1 MDKDLQHEI
10 RKLQRE
16 ILAAEEKII
25 RLDGNNSKNLK
36 KYLDTI
42 HADLKYLS
50 IIVNSAP
57 IEPKQSM
64 QIREF
69 LRIHLENLWRIP
81 LHA

>member
-1 MDKDLQHEI
+1 MDKDLQYEI
-10 RKLQRE
+10 NSLQRE
-16 ILAAEEKII
+16 ILNAEQKIM
-25 RLDGNNSKNLK
+25 DSKNDGSQNVK
-36 KYLDTI
+36 KYVDTI

-57 IEPKQSM
+57 IEPKQSL

-69 LRIHLENLWRIP
+69 LRVHLENLWRIP

>member
-10 RKLQRE
+10 NSLQRE
-16 ILAAEEKII
+16 ILNAEQKLMNPKNE
-25 RLDGNNSKNLK
+25 DSKNQK
-36 KYLDTI
+36 KYIDTI

-57 IEPKQSM
+57 IEPKQSL
-64 QIREF
+64 QAREF
-69 LRIHLENLWRIP
+69 LRVHLENLWRIP

>member
-10 RKLQRE
+10 NSLQSE
-16 ILAAEEKII
+16 ILNAEDKII
-25 RLDGNNSKNLK
+25 RSDKDDSQKMK
-36 KYLDTI
+36 KHIDTI

-57 IEPKQSM
+57 IEPKQNL

-69 LRIHLENLWRIP
+69 LRVHLENLWRIP
-81 LHA
+81 LHV